1 MDTKQELIE
10 TIKRLLLAK
19 GADLDFLNKLKEN
32 ELKTLIILISDRSEK
47 QKQ

>member
-19 GADLDFLNKLKEN
+19 DVDLDFLNKLEEN

-47 QKQ
+47 